1 MIADIFKQ
9 NSKELSIVLPAYKE
23 RENLAIFIPEIEKAF
38 NGYSFEIIIIDDNSQ
53 DGTKEL
59 IESLNG
65 KFGNIKLISRPR
77 LMGIGSALRD
87 GYNMSQGEFI
97 LSSDADLSF
106 VVEDMKRLFE
116 TIKGGYDI
124 VLGYKIEYKPLKQE
138 DKPLWVRVSYIIS
151 QVGNWTIKNFSGMK
165 NIHNFNTNFRI
176 LRRSK
181 WLEIKT
187 VEDRHFFL
195 FETIFRI
202 LKKGAKITEIPV
214 VFYNRRFGDS
224 KMNFLK
230 EAPKYFL
237 KLTRYVFFDK

>member
-1 MIADIFKQ
+1 MTV
-9 NSKELSIVLPAYKE
+9 ELSVVLPAYKE

-38 NGYSFEIIIIDDNSQ
+38 SGYSFEIIVVDDNSQ

-59 IESLNG
+59 LDSLNK
-65 KFGNIKLISRPR
+65 KFNNIKLISRPG

-87 GYNMSQGEFI
+87 GYNRSQGEFI

-106 VVEDMKRLFE
+106 DVEDMRRLFK
-116 TIKGGYDI
+116 TIKEGYDI
-124 VLGYKIEYKPLKQE
+124 VLGYKVEYRPIKQEYKSF
-138 DKPLWVRVSYIIS
+138 WVRASYLIS
-151 QVGNWTIKNFSGMK
+151 RVGNWTVKNFSGMR

-187 VEDRHFFL
+187 VEDGHFFL
-195 FETIFRI
+195 FETIFRF
-202 LKKGAKITEIPV
+202 LRKGAKFAEIPV
-214 VFYNRRFGDS
+214 MFYDRKFGDS
-224 KMNFLK
+224 KMNFLT

-237 KLTRYVFFDK
+237 KLIWYTLFNK

>member
-1 MIADIFKQ
+1 MTR
-9 NSKELSIVLPAYKE
+9 ELSIILPAYKE
-23 RENLAIFIPEIEKAF
+23 AKNLAILIPEIEKAF
-38 NGYSFEIIIIDDNSQ
+38 NGCSFEIIVVDDNSQ

-59 IESLNG
+59 LDSLNK
-65 KFGNIKLISRPR
+65 KFGNIKLILRPG

-87 GYNMSQGEFI
+87 GYNRSQGEFI

-106 VVEDMKRLFE
+106 VVEDMARLFE
-116 TIKGGYDI
+116 TIKEGYDI

-138 DKPLWVRVSYIIS
+138 YKPSWVRVSYLIS
-151 QVGNWTIKNFSGMK
+151 RVGNWTIKNLSGMR

-187 VEDRHFFL
+187 VEDGHFFL

-202 LKKGAKITEIPV
+202 LKKRAKLAQIPV
-214 VFYNRRFGDS
+214 MFYNRKFGDS
-224 KMNFLK
+224 KMNFFT
-230 EAPKYFL
+230 EAPKYFF
-237 KLTRYVFFDK
+237 KLIRYIFFGN

>member
-1 MIADIFKQ
+1 MTR
-9 NSKELSIVLPAYKE
+9 ELSIILPAYKE
-23 RENLAIFIPEIEKAF
+23 AKNLAILIPEIEKAF
-38 NGYSFEIIIIDDNSQ
+38 NGCSFEIIVVDDNSQ

-59 IESLNG
+59 LDSLNK
-65 KFGNIKLISRPR
+65 KFGNIKLILRPG

-87 GYNMSQGEFI
+87 GYNRSQGEFI

-106 VVEDMKRLFE
+106 VVEDMARLFE
-116 TIKGGYDI
+116 TIKEGYDI

-138 DKPLWVRVSYIIS
+138 YKPSWVRVSYLIS
-151 QVGNWTIKNFSGMK
+151 RVGNWTIKNLSGMR

-187 VEDRHFFL
+187 VEDGHFFL

-202 LKKGAKITEIPV
+202 LKKGAKLTEIPV
-214 VFYNRRFGDS
+214 IFYDRKFGDS
-224 KMNFLK
+224 KMNFFT
-230 EAPKYFL
+230 EAPKYFF
-237 KLTRYVFFDK
+237 KLIRYIFFGN